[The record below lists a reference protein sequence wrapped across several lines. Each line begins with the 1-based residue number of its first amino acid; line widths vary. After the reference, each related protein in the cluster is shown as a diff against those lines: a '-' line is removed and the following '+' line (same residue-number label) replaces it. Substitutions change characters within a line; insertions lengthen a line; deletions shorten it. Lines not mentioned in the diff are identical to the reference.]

1 MKCRV
6 SAHSI
11 HIIVDTYTYM
21 QYTLLYN
28 VDIYV
33 PIQEFTDVQN
43 PVLQDR
49 IPRIYQVKM
58 RNNRISDLGE
68 ADNTFLF
75 SAERD

>member
-1 MKCRV
+1 
-6 SAHSI
+6 
-11 HIIVDTYTYM
+11 M

-28 VDIYV
+28 VDVYV

-68 ADNTFLF
+68 ADILF
-75 SAERD
+75 IFC